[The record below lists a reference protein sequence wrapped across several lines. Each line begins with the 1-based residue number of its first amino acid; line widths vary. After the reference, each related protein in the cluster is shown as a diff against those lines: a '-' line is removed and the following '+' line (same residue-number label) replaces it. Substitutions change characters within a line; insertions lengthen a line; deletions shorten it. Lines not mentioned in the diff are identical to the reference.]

1 MTENPPGKDE
11 TRRLLSIFSMASF
24 LNDFG
29 SDMLY
34 PIWPLF
40 VIGFPGVNMAI
51 LGFIDGLGDAIVSIS
66 QAGSGYLSDKTGKRK
81 FFVWLGYIFGGTS
94 RLGYA
99 LSRIIGVWQYLIPFR
114 VLDRSGKMRGAP
126 RDAIIADLSTD
137 KNRGRNF
144 GLLRAMDN
152 LGAVCGILTCL
163 VLVSLYGLGFLPQLL
178 IIASVPSL
186 IGATIVFIFIKDRRT
201 SKIYKGLSLRDLT
214 HNFRLFLF
222 LSALFA
228 LGSFSYSFLLI
239 YVESLHLETTFLPLF
254 QVQILLYLLF
264 TVVASLTSLPFG
276 WLADKAGR
284 KTVLI
289 LSFIFWALVCFSFP
303 YATSL
308 AAVAALFVFYGLH
321 KGAIEPSQKAL
332 VSELSPKE
340 YRASTLG
347 AFQMITGLC
356 ALPASLM
363 AGVLWI
369 TYGDFAPFYLSLI
382 LTVIAS
388 VLLVLIKEKRKIE
401 KKIRIRSVYSVFF

>member
-1 MTENPPGKDE
+1 
-11 TRRLLSIFSMASF
+11 
-24 LNDFG
+24 
-29 SDMLY
+29 MLY

-81 FFVWLGYIFGGTS
+81 LFVWLGYIFGGTS

-99 LSRIIGVWQYLIPFR
+99 LSRVINAWQYLIPFR

-126 RDAIIADLSTD
+126 RDAIIADISTD
-137 KNRGRNF
+137 QNRGRNF
-144 GLLRAMDN
+144 GILRAMDN
-152 LGAVCGILTCL
+152 LGAVCGIITCL
-163 VLVSLYGLGFLPQLL
+163 ALVSLYGLGFVPQLL

-186 IGATIVFIFIKDRRT
+186 IGATMVFILIKDRKT
-201 SKIYKGLSLRDLT
+201 NKIYKGLSLKDLT
-214 HNFRLFLF
+214 SNFRLFLF
-222 LSALFA
+222 LSSIFA

-239 YVESLHLETTFLPLF
+239 YVGSLNLETTVLPTLEI
-254 QVQILLYLLF
+254 QILLYLLF

-276 WLADKAGR
+276 WLADKTGR

-289 LSFIFWALVCFSFP
+289 LSFISWAVVCFSFP

-308 AAVAALFVFYGLH
+308 AAVAALFAFYGLH

-363 AGVLWI
+363 AGLLWEA
-369 TYGDFAPFYLSLI
+369 YGDFAPFYLSLI
-382 LTVIAS
+382 LTIVAS
-388 VLLVLIKEKRKIE
+388 VLLLLVKENRQS
-401 KKIRIRSVYSVFF
+401 RT

>member
-1 MTENPPGKDE
+1 MTENSPSDN
-11 TRRLLSIFSMASF
+11 RRLLSIFSTASF
-24 LNDFG
+24 MNDFG
-29 SDMLY
+29 SDMIY

-40 VIGFPGVNMAI
+40 VIGFPGVDMRI

-81 FFVWLGYIFGGTS
+81 LFVWLGYIFGGTS

-99 LSRIIGVWQYLIPFR
+99 LSRIISAWQYLIPFR

-126 RDAIIADLSTD
+126 RDAIIADISTD
-137 KNRGRNF
+137 QNRGRNF
-144 GLLRAMDN
+144 GILRAMDN
-152 LGAVCGILTCL
+152 LGAVCGIITCL
-163 VLVSLYGLGFLPQLL
+163 ALVSLYGLGFVPQLL

-186 IGATIVFIFIKDRRT
+186 IGAVMVFILAKDRKT

-214 HNFRLFLF
+214 SKFRLFLF
-222 LSALFA
+222 LSALFS

-239 YVESLHLETTFLPLF
+239 YVDSLNLDTSFLPLF
-254 QVQILLYLLF
+254 EVQILLYLLF

-289 LSFIFWALVCFSFP
+289 LSFIFWALVCFGFP
-303 YATSL
+303 YATSI
-308 AAVAALFVFYGLH
+308 ASVAALFIFYGLH

-356 ALPASLM
+356 ALPASVM
-363 AGVLWI
+363 AGILWI
-369 TYGDFAPFYLSLI
+369 TYGDFAPFYLSLV

-388 VLLVLIKEKRKIE
+388 VLLLLVKENR
-401 KKIRIRSVYSVFF
+401 RSKQP

>member
-1 MTENPPGKDE
+1 MTDTPPTKSE
-11 TRRLLSIFSMASF
+11 SRRFLTVFSTASF

-40 VIGFPGVNMAI
+40 VIGFPGVNMAV

-66 QAGSGYLSDKTGKRK
+66 QAGSGYLSDRTGKRK
-81 FFVWLGYIFGGTS
+81 LFVWLGYLFGGTS

-99 LSRIIGVWQYLIPFR
+99 LSHLISSWHLLVPFR

-126 RDAIIADLSTD
+126 RDAIIADISTD
-137 KNRGRNF
+137 QNRGRNF

-152 LGAVCGILTCL
+152 LGAVFGIITCL
-163 VLVSLYGLGFLPQLL
+163 ILVSLYTLDFVPQLL

-186 IGATIVFIFIKDRRT
+186 IGATIVFIFIKDRKT
-201 SKIYKGLSLRDLT
+201 NKIYKGLSLKDLT
-214 HNFRLFLF
+214 QNFKLFLF
-222 LSALFA
+222 LSSIFA

-239 YVESLHLETTFLPLF
+239 HVGNLRLETTLLPTLEI
-254 QVQILLYLLF
+254 QILLYLLF

-276 WLADKAGR
+276 WLADKTGR

-308 AAVAALFVFYGLH
+308 TTVAALFALYGLH

-332 VSELSPKE
+332 VSELSPE
-340 YRASTLG
+340 GYRASTLG

-356 ALPASLM
+356 ALPASLI
-363 AGVLWI
+363 AGILW
-369 TYGDFAPFYLSLI
+369 TTSGDYAPFYLSLV

-388 VLLVLIKEKRKIE
+388 VMLVLVKENRRPKQP
-401 KKIRIRSVYSVFF
+401 

>member
-1 MTENPPGKDE
+1 MIDNPPTRSE
-11 TRRLLSIFSMASF
+11 TRRFLTVFSAASF

-81 FFVWLGYIFGGTS
+81 LFVWLGYLFGGTS

-99 LSRIIGVWQYLIPFR
+99 LSRVISSWHLLVPFR

-126 RDAIIADLSTD
+126 RDAIIADISTD
-137 KNRGRNF
+137 QNRGRNF

-152 LGAVCGILTCL
+152 LGAVFGIITCL
-163 VLVSLYGLGFLPQLL
+163 ILVSLYTLDFTPKLM
-178 IIASVPSL
+178 IIASVSSL
-186 IGATIVFIFIKDRRT
+186 IGATIVFILIKDRKTNR
-201 SKIYKGLSLRDLT
+201 IYRGLSLQDLT
-214 HNFRLFLF
+214 PNFKLFLL
-222 LSALFA
+222 LSSLFS
-228 LGSFSYSFLLI
+228 LGLFSYSFLLI
-239 YVESLHLETTFLPLF
+239 YVGRLSLETTFLPLF
-254 QVQILLYLLF
+254 EIQILLYLLF

-303 YATSL
+303 FATSL
-308 AAVAALFVFYGLH
+308 TAVAALFILYGLH
-321 KGAIEPSQKAL
+321 RGAIEPSQKAL
-332 VSELSPKE
+332 VSELSPE
-340 YRASTLG
+340 GYRASTLG

-356 ALPASLM
+356 ALPASVI
-363 AGVLWI
+363 AGILWE
-369 TYGDFAPFYLSLI
+369 TSGDPAPFYLSLI
-382 LTVIAS
+382 LTIAAS
-388 VLLVLIKEKRKIE
+388 ILLLLVKENRHPK
-401 KKIRIRSVYSVFF
+401 

>member
-1 MTENPPGKDE
+1 MQSAPSMADNPP
-11 TRRLLSIFSMASF
+11 TRSESRRFLTVFSTASF

-51 LGFIDGLGDAIVSIS
+51 LGFIDGLGDAIVSVS

-81 FFVWLGYIFGGTS
+81 LFVWLGYLFGGTS

-99 LSRIIGVWQYLIPFR
+99 LSRVINAWHYLIPFR

-126 RDAIIADLSTD
+126 RDAIVADISTD
-137 KNRGRNF
+137 QNRGRNF

-152 LGAVCGILTCL
+152 LGAVFGIVTCL
-163 VLVSLYGLGFLPQLL
+163 ILVSLYGLDFVPQLL

-186 IGATIVFIFIKDRRT
+186 IGATIVFILIKDRKT
-201 SKIYKGLSLRDLT
+201 NKIYKGLSLRDLT
-214 HNFRLFLF
+214 HNFKLFLF
-222 LSALFA
+222 LSSIFS
-228 LGSFSYSFLLI
+228 LGLFSYSFLLI
-239 YVESLHLETTFLPLF
+239 YVGSLNLETAFLPLF
-254 QVQILLYLLF
+254 EVQILLYLLF

-289 LSFIFWALVCFSFP
+289 LSFIFWALVCFIFP

-308 AAVAALFVFYGLH
+308 AAVAALFILYGLH
-321 KGAIEPSQKAL
+321 KGSIEPSQKAL
-332 VSELSPKE
+332 VSELSPE
-340 YRASTLG
+340 GYRASTLG
-347 AFQMITGLC
+347 AFQVITGLW
-356 ALPASLM
+356 ALPASLI

-369 TYGDFAPFYLSLI
+369 SPYGNFAPFYFSVI
-382 LTVIAS
+382 LTIVAS
-388 VLLVLIKEKRKIE
+388 VLLLLVKENRHPKQP
-401 KKIRIRSVYSVFF
+401 

>member
-1 MTENPPGKDE
+1 MTDNPPSKAE
-11 TRRLLSIFSMASF
+11 TRRLLAIFSTASF

-81 FFVWLGYIFGGTS
+81 LFVWLGYLFGGTS

-99 LSRIIGVWQYLIPFR
+99 LSRIINSWHLLVPFR

-126 RDAIIADLSTD
+126 RDAIIADISTD
-137 KNRGRNF
+137 QNRGRNF

-152 LGAVCGILTCL
+152 LGAVFGIITCL
-163 VLVSLYGLGFLPQLL
+163 ILVSLYGLGFVPHLL
-178 IIASVPSL
+178 VIASVPSL
-186 IGATIVFIFIKDRRT
+186 IGAAIVFILIKDRKT
-201 SKIYKGLSLRDLT
+201 KKIYKELSLKELT
-214 HNFRLFLF
+214 PNFKLFLF
-222 LSALFA
+222 LSSIFS
-228 LGSFSYSFLLI
+228 LGLFSYSFLLI
-239 YVESLHLETTFLPLF
+239 YVGSLNLETTFLPLF
-254 QVQILLYLLF
+254 EVQILLYLLF

-289 LSFIFWALVCFSFP
+289 LSFIFWGLVCFVFP

-308 AAVAALFVFYGLH
+308 SAVATVFVLHGLH
-321 KGAIEPSQKAL
+321 RGAIEPSQKAL
-332 VSELSPKE
+332 VSELSPE
-340 YRASTLG
+340 GYRASTLG

-356 ALPASLM
+356 ALPASVI
-363 AGVLWI
+363 AGILW
-369 TYGDFAPFYLSLI
+369 TYRDFAPFYFSLI
-382 LTVIAS
+382 LTIVAS
-388 VLLVLIKEKRKIE
+388 ALLLLVKENR
-401 KKIRIRSVYSVFF
+401 RSKQP

>member
-1 MTENPPGKDE
+1 MTDSSPNKSE
-11 TRRLLSIFSMASF
+11 TRRFLAVFSTASF

-40 VIGFPGVNMAI
+40 VIGFAGVNMAT
-51 LGFIDGLGDAIVSIS
+51 LGFIDGLGDAIVSVS

-81 FFVWLGYIFGGTS
+81 LFVWLGYLFGGTS

-99 LSRIIGVWQYLIPFR
+99 LSRIISVWQYLIPFR

-126 RDAIIADLSTD
+126 RDAIIADISTNQ
-137 KNRGRNF
+137 NRGRNF

-152 LGAVCGILTCL
+152 LGAVFGILTCL
-163 VLVSLYGLGFLPQLL
+163 ALVSLYGLDFLPKLF

-186 IGATIVFIFIKDRRT
+186 IGAALVFIFIKDRKT
-201 SKIYKGLSLRDLT
+201 SRIFKGLSLKELT
-214 HNFRLFLF
+214 PNFRLFIL

-228 LGSFSYSFLLI
+228 LGAFSYSFLLI
-239 YVESLHLETTFLPLF
+239 YVGSLNLETTFLPLF
-254 QVQILLYLLF
+254 QIQILLYLLF

-289 LSFIFWALVCFSFP
+289 LSFVFWGLVCLSFP

-308 AAVAALFVFYGLH
+308 APIAAIFAFYGMH

-332 VSELSPKE
+332 VSELAPKE
-340 YRASTLG
+340 YRASALG

-356 ALPASLM
+356 ALPASFM

-369 TYGDFAPFYLSLI
+369 TLGSFAPFYLALI
-382 LTVIAS
+382 LTAVAS
-388 VLLVLIKEKRKIE
+388 VLLLFIKENKH
-401 KKIRIRSVYSVFF
+401 STQT